1 MAPDWPAAR
10 MQFLVDPRRTVE
22 AMVLLEHRLDFSGD
36 QGVLVFPLSRWCLL
50 PVLPGV
56 VTAAGHS
63 QPATQPGNGVLI
75 NELIDQAKPLGGSC
89 SWAKYAVASLK
100 ISFSLLSSR
109 FSRRS

>member
-1 MAPDWPAAR
+1 MALWLLVLAFTLVSSR
-10 MQFLVDPRRTVE
+10 GTCEVDP
-22 AMVLLEHRLDFSGD
+22 GD
-36 QGVLVFPLSRWCLL
+36 RSRVHVILHLPLSWRCLL

-75 NELIDQAKPLGGSC
+75 SELIDQAIPLGGSC
-89 SWAKYAVASLK
+89 SLAKCAAASLK
-100 ISFSLLSSR
+100 KSFSLLSSR